1 MKKQP
6 LKYRLNV
13 IGGALVIFLCI
24 RTYIPVFAQ
33 RAGLDKNFTLWLLVC
48 CAALALSCLVP
59 IAFIE
64 KMCDF
69 HPFLFGEKR
78 WNITGL
84 SLVMHSMLLFIG
96 AAVVNGIILIPL
108 EKAGIVFPQQ
118 TLQQTDN
125 IFTLALYFV
134 FTAVVPAVC
143 EELFIRGYVLNM
155 LRPYGT
161 RFAVMASAFIFMIMH
176 TQVQSFLPVLCAGV
190 LLACIYV
197 LTDNI
202 YLSMLLHFI
211 NNSYSFIMMY
221 ALQGINGI
229 SSVGFAS
236 FILALIMATGLAA
249 EMHLRRKQVNVFAP
263 LGKGAEKNAKFITLF
278 KSPVLILAMVCC
290 FLTIGSQL
298 FIDLGL

>member
-96 AAVVNGIILIPL
+96 AAVVNGIILMPL
-108 EKAGIVFPQQ
+108 EKAGIVFPVV
-118 TLQQTDN
+118 TLSQTDN
-125 IFTLALYFV
+125 FFTLILYFIFTA
-134 FTAVVPAVC
+134 AVPAIF
-143 EELFIRGYVLNM
+143 EELMLRGLVLN
-155 LRPYGT
+155 LLLPYGR
-161 RFAVMASAFIFMIMH
+161 RFAVIASALIFTIMH
-176 TQVQSFLPVLCAGV
+176 TQIQSFPPVFVAGIV
-190 LLACIYV
+190 LACIY
-197 LTDNI
+197 LYTDNI
-202 YLSMLLHFI
+202 YLSMIMHFT
-211 NNSYSFIMMY
+211 NNAYSFIMMY
-221 ALQGINGI
+221 VQQFVGGVSAA
-229 SSVGFAS
+229 GFAS
-236 FILALIMATGLAA
+236 FVISVIIVCGICGWFYLKKAGINIFTML
-249 EMHLRRKQVNVFAP
+249 EK
-263 LGKGAEKNAKFITLF
+263 GKEKNASLSVMV
-278 KSPVLILAMVCC
+278 KSPVMVLAVIMCMMSV
-290 FLTIGSQL
+290 FAQL
-298 FIDLGL
+298 YADLGL